1 MACRQASST
10 LVLLLAY
17 LVGMETNERVQFV
30 CFETALDKEQFG
42 KRWEQYRRSSN
53 SNMDV
58 ILQQSEK
65 DGKFSY
71 IAQHR
76 FASGELEFKFS
87 NEGRNSRIVQ
97 VPIKTTLAGG
107 YSILQAKRSHNASGS
122 ESKVFIFLTDPKLD
136 LNLYKQIFVAGNLNI
151 YEAYY
156 ENCRYT
162 YILEYFIKTKESVAV
177 LEQMKSYDIAEV
189 GIYKEYAH
197 IKNPGSEKEKGF
209 YVWPTN

>member
-1 MACRQASST
+1 MHLLI

-30 CFETALDKEQFG
+30 CFETTLDKEQFG
-42 KRWEQYRRSSN
+42 KRWEQFRRSSN

-76 FASGELEFKFS
+76 FASAELEFKFS
-87 NEGRNSRIVQ
+87 SEGRNSRIVQ
-97 VPIKTTLAGG
+97 VPIKTILAGG
-107 YSILQAKRSHNASGS
+107 YSILRAKRLHNATSN
-122 ESKVFIFLTDPKLD
+122 ESKVFIFLTDPKTD
-136 LNLYKQIFVAGNLNI
+136 LNLYKQLFVPGNLNI
-151 YEAYY
+151 YQAYY
-156 ENCRYT
+156 ENCRYA
-162 YILEYFIKTKESVAV
+162 YILEYYVKTRESVAI
-177 LEQMKSYDIAEV
+177 LEQLKQYDIAEV

-197 IKNPGSEKEKGF
+197 IKNPGNEKVKDF
-209 YVWPTN
+209 YVWPTS